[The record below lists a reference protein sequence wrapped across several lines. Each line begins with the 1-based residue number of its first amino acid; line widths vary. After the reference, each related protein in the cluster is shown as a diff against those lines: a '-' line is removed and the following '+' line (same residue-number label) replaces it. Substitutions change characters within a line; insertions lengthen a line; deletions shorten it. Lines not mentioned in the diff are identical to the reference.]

1 MKKCKFLIKSTCFII
16 KSIIFAYALLKRALE
31 DKTYYFE
38 DLRINWLRYG
48 RKDLEAK
55 ILKIQLKACILN
67 VYGLLLV

>member
-1 MKKCKFLIKSTCFII
+1 MKKCKFLIKSIDYLK
-16 KSIIFAYALLKRALE
+16 KSIKFAYALLKRALE

-55 ILKIQLKACILN
+55 ILKIQLKGCILI

>member
-1 MKKCKFLIKSTCFII
+1 MQVFNKKYLFYNKKFCR
-16 KSIIFAYALLKRALE
+16 FAYALLKRALE